1 MDDALGGAVMQ
12 QHQQWGGFPP
22 MLPHQPNGI
31 TKAYKTLDYAM
42 VMQQQQQQ
50 QQQRCRSLLV
60 SALAGA

>member
-12 QHQQWGGFPP
+12 QHQQRGGFPP
-22 MLPHQPNGI
+22 MLPHQPHGS
-31 TKAYKTLDYAM
+31 TKACTTLDHLM
-42 VMQQQQQQ
+42 VMQQQQ